1 MAAPDRADRAD
12 CRAGVFSAIPWP
24 VSISR
29 VWYAVRDRGKI
40 IPKLELTDDEALLLK
55 EILQSYLG
63 DLRMEIADTDLQSF
77 RNKLRSNEE
86 LIKRIIDRLGKMD
99 PAAQ

>member
-1 MAAPDRADRAD
+1 
-12 CRAGVFSAIPWP
+12 
-24 VSISR
+24 
-29 VWYAVRDRGKI
+29 
-40 IPKLELTDDEALLLK
+40 
-55 EILQSYLG
+55 
-63 DLRMEIADTDLQSF
+63 MEIADTDLQSF

>member
-1 MAAPDRADRAD
+1 MAN
-12 CRAGVFSAIPWP
+12 
-24 VSISR
+24 
-29 VWYAVRDRGKI
+29 
-40 IPKLELTDDEALLLK
+40 LELTTDEALLLK
-55 EILQSYLG
+55 EILQSHFG
-63 DLRMEIADTDLQSF
+63 DLRMKIADTDLQSF

>member
-1 MAAPDRADRAD
+1 MPN
-12 CRAGVFSAIPWP
+12 
-24 VSISR
+24 
-29 VWYAVRDRGKI
+29 
-40 IPKLELTDDEALLLK
+40 LELTAEEALLLK
-55 EILQSYLG
+55 EILQSDLG

-77 RNKLRSNEE
+77 RDKLRSNEE

>member
-1 MAAPDRADRAD
+1 MPN
-12 CRAGVFSAIPWP
+12 
-24 VSISR
+24 
-29 VWYAVRDRGKI
+29 
-40 IPKLELTDDEALLLK
+40 LELTAEEALLLK

>member
-12 CRAGVFSAIPWP
+12 YRAGVFSAIPWP

-40 IPKLELTDDEALLLK
+40 MPKLELTDEALLLK

>member
-1 MAAPDRADRAD
+1 M
-12 CRAGVFSAIPWP
+12 GHHE
-24 VSISR
+24 
-29 VWYAVRDRGKI
+29 KI
-40 IPKLELTDDEALLLK
+40 MPNLELTPDEALLLK
-55 EILQSYLG
+55 EILQSHLG

-77 RNKLRSNEE
+77 RDKLSSNEE

>member
-1 MAAPDRADRAD
+1 M
-12 CRAGVFSAIPWP
+12 
-24 VSISR
+24 
-29 VWYAVRDRGKI
+29 
-40 IPKLELTDDEALLLK
+40 PKLELTDDEARLLK